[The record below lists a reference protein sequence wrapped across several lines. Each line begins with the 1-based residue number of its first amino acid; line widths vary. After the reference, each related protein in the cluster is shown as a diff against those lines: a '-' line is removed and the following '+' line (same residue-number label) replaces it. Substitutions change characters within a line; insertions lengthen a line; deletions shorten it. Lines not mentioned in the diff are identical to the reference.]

1 MMALYRPAADQ
12 WADPLSALR
21 RIQDEVNRTFGGY
34 RFQEAIEFPPLNV
47 WRGEQ
52 GVKVV
57 AEVPG
62 VKLDQMEISVHQN
75 TLTIKGTREPEVK
88 EADVAVH
95 RSEREYGAFTR
106 TVTLPFNV
114 DPEQVKASV
123 HNGILSIELPRPES
137 DKPKRIAIKTS

>member
-1 MMALYRPAADQ
+1 MALYRPAADQ
-12 WADPLSALR
+12 WADPLSTLR

-34 RFQEAIEFPPLNV
+34 RWQEAAEFPPLNV

-52 GVKVV
+52 GIKVV

-62 VKLDQMEISVHQN
+62 VGLDQMEISVHQN

-88 EADVAVH
+88 EPGVTVH

-123 HNGILSIELPRPES
+123 HNGILFVELPRPES
-137 DKPKRIAIKTS
+137 DKPRRIAIKSS

>member
-1 MMALYRPAADQ
+1 MALYRPAADQ
-12 WADPLSALR
+12 WTDPLSTLR

-34 RFQEAIEFPPLNV
+34 RWQEAAEFPPLNV

-52 GVKVV
+52 GIKVI

-62 VKLDQMEISVHQN
+62 VGLDQMEISVHQN
-75 TLTIKGTREPEVK
+75 TLTIKGMREPEVK
-88 EADVAVH
+88 EPGVAVH

-123 HNGILSIELPRPES
+123 HNGILFVELPRPES
-137 DKPKRIAIKTS
+137 DKPRRIAIKSS